1 MSASKFNRTATAKA
15 AAPAATKPTAT
26 KTPRAT
32 RKAVVDVDAHTAYAE
47 RVAAAQDE
55 YLSSQ
60 HVPSG
65 VRLVVGAVSRLL
77 TFSVSIYWGLEATG
91 LIMTAA
97 IALTGSSFIA
107 FVVGLTALLLAFS
120 AAWQAG
126 SVIGDFI
133 IDFDWK
139 RTAAVGRDLR
149 VAAAK
154 RVSLVKGWFKR
165 TDVEDPIDLQTA
177 NVGNC

>member
-1 MSASKFNRTATAKA
+1 MSASKFTKTATARA
-15 AAPAATKPTAT
+15 AASQPT
-26 KTPRAT
+26 KTPRVT
-32 RKAVVDVDAHTAYAE
+32 RKVVDNTDAQTAYAE
-47 RVAAAQDE
+47 RVSAAQQE
-55 YLSSQ
+55 YMASQ

-65 VRLVVGAVSRLL
+65 TRLVVAAVSRLL

-107 FVVGLTALLLAFS
+107 FVIGLTALLLAFS

-126 SVIGDFI
+126 SAVGDFLI
-133 IDFDWK
+133 NFDQAN
-139 RTAAVGRDLR
+139 AARIGRDLR

-154 RVSLVKGWFKR
+154 KVNLVRGWFKKP
-165 TDVEDPIDLQTA
+165 DIEDPIDLQSA
-177 NVGNC
+177 NVGNA

>member
-1 MSASKFNRTATAKA
+1 MTTSKFTKTATARA
-15 AAPAATKPTAT
+15 AAPQPTKI
-26 KTPRAT
+26 PRVT
-32 RKAVVDVDAHTAYAE
+32 RKVVDNTDAQTAYAE
-47 RVAAAQDE
+47 RISAAQQE
-55 YLSSQ
+55 YMESQ

-65 VRLVVGAVSRLL
+65 VRLVVAAVSRLL

-107 FVVGLTALLLAFS
+107 FVIGLTALLLAFS

-126 SVIGDFI
+126 SAVGDFLI
-133 IDFDWK
+133 NFDQAN
-139 RTAAVGRDLR
+139 AARIGRDLR

-154 RVSLVKGWFKR
+154 KVNLVRSWFKKP
-165 TDVEDPIDLQTA
+165 DIADPIDLQSA
-177 NVGNC
+177 NVGNA